1 MKVRTMAAKVV
12 HLGDQLE
19 TANKKKNRTEEALQ
33 LIKYFNIFQR
43 NEEND
48 TKLFSNT
55 SQALYFKYTCVVVYR
70 SLLIGI
76 RGSKS
81 SRHINL
87 LCY

>member
-1 MKVRTMAAKVV
+1 MLLYAISKLMRFVSSDQDSHRTHEQLELKVRNMAAKVV

-43 NEEND
+43 NEENE

-55 SQALYFKYTCVVVYR
+55 SQAL
-70 SLLIGI
+70 
-76 RGSKS
+76 
-81 SRHINL
+81 
-87 LCY
+87 

>member
-1 MKVRTMAAKVV
+1 MASKVV

-43 NEEND
+43 NEENE

-55 SQALYFKYTCVVVYR
+55 SQVL
-70 SLLIGI
+70 
-76 RGSKS
+76 
-81 SRHINL
+81 
-87 LCY
+87 